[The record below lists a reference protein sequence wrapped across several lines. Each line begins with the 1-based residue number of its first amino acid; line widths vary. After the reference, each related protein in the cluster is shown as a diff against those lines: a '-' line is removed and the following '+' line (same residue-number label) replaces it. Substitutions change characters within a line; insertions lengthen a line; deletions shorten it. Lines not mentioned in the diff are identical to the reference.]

1 MSISP
6 TINACKS
13 IVKNLIGFVAAF
25 SLLLFTSGG
34 AQALVTSDTE
44 QYTTPAIQIEKDT
57 LVVGS
62 EQHYPPFATGMTDET
77 AGGFTVDL
85 WKAVA
90 AEAGLKYT
98 IRVLPFNALLQEF
111 KEGDV
116 DILINLAISKERHY
130 YADFTV
136 PHAIIHG
143 GIFVR
148 HGETRINSEADFSG
162 KSIIV
167 IKSDLAHDYAVSKGW
182 GKQLI
187 MVSTAAEGLRLL
199 ASGKHDVM
207 LINKLAGMQTLQ
219 ALKLA
224 NVNVLKTNAGFE
236 QKFAFAVREGHF
248 ELFSKINEALA
259 MTKSNGTYDDL
270 YEKWFGVYEVKE
282 VTLLDVLNYLLP
294 ILITFLGIAL
304 YLIYQRR
311 TENKVAQ
318 KALQESEAHL
328 RLSQTG
334 GGIGTWEAD
343 LVNNKQYWSENCIAL
358 LGFPAISNPTWED
371 FLRLVHPEDR
381 QRVIDATQSHIEHG
395 TKYEVEYRAVNANGS
410 IHWMRSTGQ
419 IERDTNGKPVMMR
432 GIAQDITERKLAEE
446 KIKKTQ
452 IALEE
457 SRDRYQDLYEYAPIG
472 YLSLSKHGM
481 ITEVNWKITALF
493 GLSRKELNHH
503 RLAEFV
509 AEEDKG
515 RWQRAFS
522 SLKDLIEGEELSFDI
537 KFNQQNGSIFNAS
550 LNCLRMHD
558 VDNLPILRITL
569 IDITQLK
576 LAEDKLLRSEAF
588 LRTIIDNEPECIKVV
603 DARGYLKQMNPA
615 GLAMLEADSLE
626 QATSIPL
633 LNFIAPEYQPA
644 FKDLHKRVIAG
655 EAMQLEFE
663 VIGLKGARRWLE
675 THAVPI
681 IDNGKKVLLGVTRDI
696 TERKLAA
703 QRIEKLVAEQNTILD
718 NRLVGIVTARDRKVI
733 WANLAYE
740 MMMGYS
746 KKELVDMPT
755 RQFYINEAD
764 YQSIGADYANISET
778 DIVRKQLA
786 FIRKD
791 GQCIWLDVSGSILN
805 KTTGESLWV
814 FVDVTEIKL
823 AEEATSASHSLLKS
837 VIDTAP
843 MRIFWKD
850 TNLRYLGCNPVF
862 AKDAGMT
869 SPEEVIG
876 KDDYEMGW
884 ANQAELYRTDDLAVI
899 ESGKAKLYFDEPQTT
914 PSGKTIWLRTS
925 KIPLKNQN
933 NEPMGLLGIYEDITE
948 RKIAEIELRIAATAF
963 ESQEGIMIADM
974 NRDILRVN
982 RAFTKITGY
991 SAEEVIGKNPRILS
1005 SGLHTANFYEKLWDK
1020 ISQDGSWQGEIWN
1033 KRKDGEIYLE
1043 YLTITTVQSE
1053 DGAVTNFVATLSDIT
1068 QSRIAAA
1075 EIEKMAFYDALTGLP
1090 NRRLLIDRLS
1100 HALAASSR
1108 SGHRGAVLFVDLD
1121 HFKSLNDT
1129 LGHDVGDLLLKQV
1142 GERLRSSVRE
1152 GDTVSR
1158 LGGDEYVVMLEELS
1172 HLDTEAARQAEMIGN
1187 NILAAL
1193 NEPYQLAMHE
1203 HRSTASIGITLF
1215 GNHTYSEEDLLKHA
1229 DIAMYQA
1236 KKAGRSTLRF
1246 FDPAMQQAIQAR
1258 VSLENDLRKALE
1270 QQQFQ
1275 LYYQVQVD
1283 FLHHA
1288 IGVEALIRWIHP
1300 ERGLISPFEFM
1311 PVVEETGL
1319 ILPIGQWVLETAC
1332 AQIKAWQ
1339 QNEQTRHL
1347 TVSVNVSAKQ
1357 FRQADFVSNVKA
1369 AIAFHDINPA
1379 LLKLELTE
1387 TLLLENIEDTI
1398 ATMNTL
1404 KEIGIMFSLDD
1415 FGTGYSSLQ
1424 YLRRLP
1430 LYQLKI
1436 DQSFVR
1442 DVAIDNSDQ
1451 VIIRTIIAMAHMLN
1465 LNVIAEGVETL
1476 EQQQILLSN
1485 GCTHYQG
1492 YLFGKPLPIDEFEVA
1507 LKNL

>member
-1 MSISP
+1 
-6 TINACKS
+6 
-13 IVKNLIGFVAAF
+13 
-25 SLLLFTSGG
+25 
-34 AQALVTSDTE
+34 
-44 QYTTPAIQIEKDT
+44 
-57 LVVGS
+57 
-62 EQHYPPFATGMTDET
+62 
-77 AGGFTVDL
+77 
-85 WKAVA
+85 
-90 AEAGLKYT
+90 
-98 IRVLPFNALLQEF
+98 
-111 KEGDV
+111 
-116 DILINLAISKERHY
+116 
-130 YADFTV
+130 
-136 PHAIIHG
+136 
-143 GIFVR
+143 
-148 HGETRINSEADFSG
+148 
-162 KSIIV
+162 
-167 IKSDLAHDYAVSKGW
+167 
-182 GKQLI
+182 
-187 MVSTAAEGLRLL
+187 
-199 ASGKHDVM
+199 
-207 LINKLAGMQTLQ
+207 
-219 ALKLA
+219 
-224 NVNVLKTNAGFE
+224 
-236 QKFAFAVREGHF
+236 
-248 ELFSKINEALA
+248 
-259 MTKSNGTYDDL
+259 
-270 YEKWFGVYEVKE
+270 
-282 VTLLDVLNYLLP
+282 
-294 ILITFLGIAL
+294 
-304 YLIYQRR
+304 
-311 TENKVAQ
+311 
-318 KALQESEAHL
+318 
-328 RLSQTG
+328 
-334 GGIGTWEAD
+334 
-343 LVNNKQYWSENCIAL
+343 
-358 LGFPAISNPTWED
+358 
-371 FLRLVHPEDR
+371 
-381 QRVIDATQSHIEHG
+381 
-395 TKYEVEYRAVNANGS
+395 
-410 IHWMRSTGQ
+410 
-419 IERDTNGKPVMMR
+419 
-432 GIAQDITERKLAEE
+432 
-446 KIKKTQ
+446 
-452 IALEE
+452 
-457 SRDRYQDLYEYAPIG
+457 
-472 YLSLSKHGM
+472 
-481 ITEVNWKITALF
+481 
-493 GLSRKELNHH
+493 
-503 RLAEFV
+503 
-509 AEEDKG
+509 
-515 RWQRAFS
+515 
-522 SLKDLIEGEELSFDI
+522 
-537 KFNQQNGSIFNAS
+537 
-550 LNCLRMHD
+550 
-558 VDNLPILRITL
+558 
-569 IDITQLK
+569 
-576 LAEDKLLRSEAF
+576 
-588 LRTIIDNEPECIKVV
+588 
-603 DARGYLKQMNPA
+603 
-615 GLAMLEADSLE
+615 
-626 QATSIPL
+626 
-633 LNFIAPEYQPA
+633 
-644 FKDLHKRVIAG
+644 
-655 EAMQLEFE
+655 
-663 VIGLKGARRWLE
+663 
-675 THAVPI
+675 
-681 IDNGKKVLLGVTRDI
+681 
-696 TERKLAA
+696 
-703 QRIEKLVAEQNTILD
+703 
-718 NRLVGIVTARDRKVI
+718 
-733 WANLAYE
+733 
-740 MMMGYS
+740 
-746 KKELVDMPT
+746 
-755 RQFYINEAD
+755 
-764 YQSIGADYANISET
+764 
-778 DIVRKQLA
+778 
-786 FIRKD
+786 
-791 GQCIWLDVSGSILN
+791 
-805 KTTGESLWV
+805 
-814 FVDVTEIKL
+814 
-823 AEEATSASHSLLKS
+823 
-837 VIDTAP
+837 
-843 MRIFWKD
+843 
-850 TNLRYLGCNPVF
+850 
-862 AKDAGMT
+862 
-869 SPEEVIG
+869 
-876 KDDYEMGW
+876 
-884 ANQAELYRTDDLAVI
+884 
-899 ESGKAKLYFDEPQTT
+899 
-914 PSGKTIWLRTS
+914 
-925 KIPLKNQN
+925 
-933 NEPMGLLGIYEDITE
+933 MGLLGIYEDITE

-1075 EIEKMAFYDALTGLP
+1075 EIEKMAFYDSLTGLP

-1108 SGHRGAVLFVDLD
+1108 SGNRGAVLFLDLD

-1142 GERLRSSVRE
+1142 GERLKSSVRE

-1283 FLHHA
+1283 FLHQA

-1311 PVVEETGL
+1311 PVVEETSL

-1332 AQIKAWQ
+1332 AQIKAWE

-1442 DVAIDNSDQ
+1442 DIASDNSDQ